1 MYVLTRID
9 ISKEVLFFPV
19 HWKILTVA
27 THCTGGSSVLS
38 GCDRCLS
45 ESAVGLCDL
54 SLLMVPGSFVSPSGF
69 C

>member
-1 MYVLTRID
+1 M
-9 ISKEVLFFPV
+9 
-19 HWKILTVA
+19 VA
-27 THCTGGSSVLS
+27 THCAGGSSVLS
-38 GCDRCLS
+38 GSDRCLS